1 MSALWRINLWVC
13 GFFLLVTLACMA
25 LLVHQALEDVRRE
38 LQSAEAVVEYL
49 SETAERDPVS
59 LQPRLTQGLRHVRV
73 HWLAADEQALQP
85 VQDGLDAWLGRLLFA
100 EVRENARALD
110 LADGRRVQIALDPRD
125 EIDEVWDSV
134 QQLLSLCAMALVVSL
149 LTIRWAVHR
158 GQGLLDE
165 LLQALQLVCAG
176 QLKVRLRCAGGPEA
190 RQLATHFNRMAG
202 ALEQAGSDNARL
214 TQALLAVQEQE
225 RNQLAQTLHDDLGQY
240 LAGIR
245 AQACLLRLVTDQPQ
259 TVERTMQELDYN
271 CEHLQHGF
279 RALVH
284 DLYPVVLQHLS
295 LADAIS
301 LLVEQ
306 WQARQG
312 IDCRLRLSAQLP
324 TLSAPDKTHLYRVL
338 QEALTNIA
346 RHACASQVRVRLQH
360 HGARL
365 RLLVQVR
372 VRLQHH
378 GARLRLLVR
387 DNGRGAVQP
396 QRPGV
401 GLYSMRERA
410 RSLGAD
416 LRIISH
422 PGAGWALTL
431 SMPLEV
437 T

>member
-13 GFFLLVTLACMA
+13 GFFALVTLACTA
-25 LLVHQALEDVRRE
+25 LLVHQALADVERE

-49 SETAERDPVS
+49 SETAARDPVS

-73 HWLAADEQALQP
+73 HWLAADEQPRPA
-85 VQDGLDAWLGRLLFA
+85 VQDGLDAWLARLLFTEGRHGA
-100 EVRENARALD
+100 SVLD
-110 LADGRRVQIALDPRD
+110 LADGRRVQIAVDPRD
-125 EIDEVWDSV
+125 EIDEVRDSL
-134 QQLLSLCAMALVVSL
+134 QQLLSLCAMALLVSL
-149 LTIRWAVHR
+149 LTIRWAVRR
-158 GQGLLDE
+158 GMGLLDE
-165 LLQALQLVCAG
+165 LLRALQQVCAG
-176 QLKVRLRCAGGPEA
+176 QLKVRLRTEGVPEA
-190 RQLATHFNRMAG
+190 RQLAVHFNRMTA

-225 RNQLAQTLHDDLGQY
+225 RTQLAQTLHDDLGQY

-245 AQACLLRLVTDQPQ
+245 AQACLLRLVADQPA
-259 TVERTMQELDYN
+259 TVERTMVELEHN
-271 CEHLQHGF
+271 CEHLQQGF

-284 DLYPVVLQHLS
+284 NLYPVVLQHLS
-295 LADAIS
+295 LADAIR

-306 WQARQG
+306 WQGRQG

-324 TLSAPDKTHLYRVL
+324 TLSAPDKTHLYRLL

-346 RHACASQVRVRLQH
+346 RHADASQVRVRLQH
-360 HGARL
+360 
-365 RLLVQVR
+365 Q
-372 VRLQHH
+372 

-387 DNGRGAVQP
+387 DNGRGAAQP

-410 RSLGAD
+410 RSLGGE

-422 PGAGWALTL
+422 PGAGWALAL

-437 T
+437 S

>member
-13 GFFLLVTLACMA
+13 CFFALVTMACMA
-25 LLVHQALEDVRRE
+25 LLVHQALEDVERE

-49 SETAERDPVS
+49 SETAARDPVS

-73 HWLAADEQALQP
+73 RWLAADEQPQP
-85 VQDGLDAWLGRLLFA
+85 AMQDELDAWLGRLLCA
-100 EVRENARALD
+100 EVRQDARILD
-110 LADGRRVQIALDPRD
+110 LADGRRVQIAVDPRD
-125 EIDEVWDSV
+125 EIDEVWDSL
-134 QQLLSLCAMALVVSL
+134 QQLLSLCAMALLISL
-149 LTIRWAVHR
+149 LTIRWAVR
-158 GQGLLDE
+158 RAMGLLDE
-165 LLQALQLVCAG
+165 LLRALQHVCAG
-176 QLKVRLRCAGGPEA
+176 QLNVRLRTEGLPEA
-190 RQLATHFNRMAG
+190 RQLAVHFNRMTA

-225 RNQLAQTLHDDLGQY
+225 RTQLAQTLHDDLGQY

-245 AQACLLRLVTDQPQ
+245 AQACLLRLVADQPAAIK
-259 TVERTMQELDYN
+259 RTMGELEHN
-271 CEHLQHGF
+271 CEHLQRGF

-284 DLYPVVLQHLS
+284 NLYPVVLQHLP
-295 LADAIS
+295 LAEAIT

-306 WQARQG
+306 WQGRQG

-324 TLSAPDKTHLYRVL
+324 TLTAPDKTHLYRLL

-346 RHACASQVRVRLQH
+346 RHADASQVQVRLQY
-360 HGARL
+360 
-365 RLLVQVR
+365 
-372 VRLQHH
+372 H

-387 DNGRGAVQP
+387 DNGRGAAQP

-410 RSLGAD
+410 RSLGGD

-422 PGAGWALTL
+422 PGAGWALAL

-437 T
+437 S

>member
-13 GFFLLVTLACMA
+13 GFFALVTLACTA
-25 LLVHQALEDVRRE
+25 LLVHQALADVERE

-49 SETAERDPVS
+49 SETAARDPVS

-73 HWLAADEQALQP
+73 HWLVADEQPRPA
-85 VQDGLDAWLGRLLFA
+85 VQDGLDAWLARLLFTEGRHGA
-100 EVRENARALD
+100 SVLD
-110 LADGRRVQIALDPRD
+110 LADGRRVQIAVDPRD
-125 EIDEVWDSV
+125 EIDEVRDSL
-134 QQLLSLCAMALVVSL
+134 QQLLSLCAMALLVSL
-149 LTIRWAVHR
+149 LTIRWAVRR
-158 GQGLLDE
+158 GMGLLDE
-165 LLQALQLVCAG
+165 LLRALQQVCAG
-176 QLKVRLRCAGGPEA
+176 QLKVRLRTQGVPEA
-190 RQLATHFNRMAG
+190 RQLAVHFNRMTA

-225 RNQLAQTLHDDLGQY
+225 RTQLAQTLHDDLGQY

-245 AQACLLRLVTDQPQ
+245 AQACLLRLVADQPA
-259 TVERTMQELDYN
+259 TVERTMVELEHN
-271 CEHLQHGF
+271 CEHLQQGF

-284 DLYPVVLQHLS
+284 NLYPVVLQHLS
-295 LADAIS
+295 LADAIR

-306 WQARQG
+306 WQGRQG

-324 TLSAPDKTHLYRVL
+324 TLSAPDKTHLYRLL

-346 RHACASQVRVRLQH
+346 RHADASQVRVRLQH
-360 HGARL
+360 
-365 RLLVQVR
+365 Q
-372 VRLQHH
+372 

-387 DNGRGAVQP
+387 DNGRGAAQP

-410 RSLGAD
+410 RSLGGE

-422 PGAGWALTL
+422 PGAGWALAL

-437 T
+437 S

>member
-13 GFFLLVTLACMA
+13 GFFALVTLACTA
-25 LLVHQALEDVRRE
+25 LLVHQALADVERE

-49 SETAERDPVS
+49 SETAARDPVS

-73 HWLAADEQALQP
+73 HWLAADEQPRPA
-85 VQDGLDAWLGRLLFA
+85 VQDGLDAWLARLLFTEGRHGA
-100 EVRENARALD
+100 SVLD
-110 LADGRRVQIALDPRD
+110 LADGRRVQIAVDPRD
-125 EIDEVWDSV
+125 EIDEVRDSL
-134 QQLLSLCAMALVVSL
+134 QQLLSLCAMALLVSL
-149 LTIRWAVHR
+149 LTIRWAVRR
-158 GQGLLDE
+158 GMGLLDE
-165 LLQALQLVCAG
+165 LLRALQQVCAG
-176 QLKVRLRCAGGPEA
+176 QLKVRLRTEGVPEA
-190 RQLATHFNRMAG
+190 RQLAVHFNRMTA

-225 RNQLAQTLHDDLGQY
+225 RTQLAQTLHDDLGQY

-245 AQACLLRLVTDQPQ
+245 AQACLLRLVADQPA
-259 TVERTMQELDYN
+259 TVERTMVELEHN
-271 CEHLQHGF
+271 CEHLQQGF

-284 DLYPVVLQHLS
+284 NLYPVVLQHLS
-295 LADAIS
+295 LADAIR

-306 WQARQG
+306 WQGRQG

-324 TLSAPDKTHLYRVL
+324 TLSAPDKTHLYRLL
-338 QEALTNIA
+338 QEALTNLA
-346 RHACASQVRVRLQH
+346 RHADASQVRVRLQH
-360 HGARL
+360 
-365 RLLVQVR
+365 Q
-372 VRLQHH
+372 

-387 DNGRGAVQP
+387 DNGRGAAQP

-410 RSLGAD
+410 RSLGGE

-422 PGAGWALTL
+422 PGAGWALAL

-437 T
+437 S